1 MSGILEGLKVIEMGH
16 FVAAPAAGAML
27 ADWGA
32 DVIKIEPIDGEAF
45 RGFKNLLLALTGS
58 STNWRFE
65 VVNRNKRSIALD
77 LTTEKGRDILYK
89 LIESTDIFLTNYE
102 ASVLNKLKVD
112 YDTFNQVNP
121 EIIYAMATGYGTKGP
136 DKDERGFDF
145 AAAWARTG
153 IQHLIGQPGGI
164 PPQQR
169 GGMMDRTTGAYMVA
183 GVLAALRHRDKT
195 GQGQEIEFSLYHSG
209 IWTISADYQVALA
222 GQPIV
227 QNNRHTALNPLW
239 NSYCCQDGR
248 WLQLAM
254 LQSDLSWPGFCKAI
268 DRPELEH
275 DPKFDDLVNRGANNE
290 ELIKLIDE
298 ILATRDR
305 KEWEVRL
312 IENDCIYGRVETP
325 EDVINDPQTEAN
337 GIFQE
342 VDHPEIGPVKFVTT
356 PVTFKQNPAEVRTT
370 SPEVGQHTEEILLDL
385 GYSWEEISEFKDDKT
400 IID

>member
-1 MSGILEGLKVIEMGH
+1 MSGVLEGLKVIEMGH

-32 DVIKIEPIDGEAF
+32 EVIKIEPLDGEAF
-45 RGFKNLLLALTGS
+45 RGFKNLLLAMTGS
-58 STNWRFE
+58 YTNWRFE
-65 VVNRNKRSIALD
+65 VVNRNKKSIALD
-77 LTTEKGRDILYK
+77 LTNEKGRDILYK

-102 ASVLNKLKVD
+102 ASVLEKLKVD
-112 YDTFNQVNP
+112 YHTFNQVNP
-121 EIIYAMATGYGTKGP
+121 KIIYALVTGYGTKGP

-153 IQHLIGQPGGI
+153 IQHLIGQPGRV

-183 GVLAALRHRDKT
+183 ASLAALRHRDKT
-195 GQGQEIEFSLYHSG
+195 GQGQEIEFSLYHTG

-222 GQPIV
+222 GQPLV

-239 NSYCCQDGR
+239 NSICCKDGR

-275 DPKFDDLVNRGANNE
+275 DPRFVDLVNRGMNNQ
-290 ELIKLIDE
+290 ELIQLLDDVF
-298 ILATRDR
+298 ATRDR
-305 KEWEVRL
+305 FEWEERL
-312 IENDCIYGRVETP
+312 RKYDCIYGRIETP
-325 EDVINDPQTEAN
+325 EEVINDPQTEAN
-337 GIFQE
+337 GIFE
-342 VDHPEIGPVKFVTT
+342 ETEHPEVGKIKYVTT
-356 PVTFKQNPAEVRTT
+356 PVKFNQNPAKVRTT
-370 SPEVGQHTEEILLDL
+370 SPEVGQHTEEILLEL
-385 GYSWEEISEFKDDKT
+385 GYSWEEISEFKDQKA
-400 IID
+400 IIA